1 MIPRQY
7 LKHILTTNSAFDTIV
22 SSYQELAGTVLL
34 TVHMEVR
41 CQIVQSLSVALSPD
55 TAPYL
60 LEQVVNDPDPR
71 ILALNADLVSYDEIT
86 TRFLRDKEITFM
98 RSGLG
103 LLIDDLLVTN
113 AGVVGAMN
121 ANGCGRMQLNIL
133 VLQQNLKNIEPDVS
147 LQRAASYFDLFTS
160 GPEAVVKKA
169 REGKEGAGE
178 KAKRETFSYDELKT
192 LVELCFSEQLA
203 NPERGVSTVAKRG
216 MGEYLLQLSEHMWQ
230 S

>member
-1 MIPRQY
+1 
-7 LKHILTTNSAFDTIV
+7 
-22 SSYQELAGTVLL
+22 
-34 TVHMEVR
+34 MEVR
-41 CQIVQSLSVALSPD
+41 CQIVQSLCVALSPD
-55 TAPYL
+55 SAPYL

-71 ILALNADLVSYDEIT
+71 ILTLNADLVSYDEIT

-98 RSGLG
+98 RTGLG

-113 AGVVGAMN
+113 AGAVGAMN

-147 LQRAASYFDLFTS
+147 LARAASYFDLFTS
-160 GPEAVVKKA
+160 GPEAVVQKA
-169 REGKEGAGE
+169 REGKEGAGRR
-178 KAKRETFSYDELKT
+178 RETFSYDELKT

-203 NPERGVSTVAKRG
+203 DPERGVSTVAKRG
-216 MGEYLLQLSEHMWQ
+216 MGEYLLQLSEYMWQ

>member
-1 MIPRQY
+1 
-7 LKHILTTNSAFDTIV
+7 
-22 SSYQELAGTVLL
+22 
-34 TVHMEVR
+34 MEIR

-71 ILALNADLVSYDEIT
+71 ILALNADLVSYDETI
-86 TRFLRDKEITFM
+86 TRFLRDKETTFV
-98 RSGLG
+98 RTGLG
-103 LLIDDLLVTN
+103 LLIDTLLVTN

-147 LQRAASYFDLFTS
+147 LQRSAGYYDLFTS
-160 GPEAVVKKA
+160 GPEAVVQKA
-169 REGKEGAGE
+169 KEGKESVAGT
-178 KAKRETFSYDELKT
+178 AGKRETFSYDELKT
-192 LVELCFSEQLA
+192 LVELCFSEQMA

-216 MGEYLLQLSEHMWQ
+216 MGEHLLQLSEYMWQ

>member
-1 MIPRQY
+1 
-7 LKHILTTNSAFDTIV
+7 
-22 SSYQELAGTVLL
+22 
-34 TVHMEVR
+34 MEIR
-41 CQIVQSLSVALSPD
+41 CQIIQSLTLALSPD

-71 ILALNADLVSYDEIT
+71 ILTLNADLVSYDETISH
-86 TRFLRDKEITFM
+86 FLPDKELAFVRT
-98 RSGLG
+98 GLG
-103 LLIDDLLVTN
+103 LLIDTLLVTN

-133 VLQQNLKNIEPDVS
+133 VLQQNLKNIEPDVN
-147 LQRAASYFDLFTS
+147 LQRAASYYDLFTE
-160 GPEAVVKKA
+160 GPEAVVRKA
-169 REGKEGAGE
+169 KEGKEAGAGAE
-178 KAKRETFSYDELKT
+178 RKGGRETFSYDELKT

-216 MGEYLLQLSEHMWQ
+216 MGEYLLQLSEYMWQ